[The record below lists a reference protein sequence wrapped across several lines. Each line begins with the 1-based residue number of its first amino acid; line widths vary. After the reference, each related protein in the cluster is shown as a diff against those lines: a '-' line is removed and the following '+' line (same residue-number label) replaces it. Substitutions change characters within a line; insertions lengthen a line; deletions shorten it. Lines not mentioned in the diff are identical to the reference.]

1 MTKKSCKK
9 FYLPD
14 KEMSRA
20 NGLDYHLDL
29 RAWKVR
35 KYEFDSICYFD
46 WQVDESVQTVGDEV
60 VSAPADLWESK
71 PASAEY
77 WYKKKGWRK
86 KLRCLYIQ
94 IPIGTITLFQNNFSR
109 GRGYS
114 QKFFNI
120 FVCEKEM

>member
-1 MTKKSCKK
+1 M
-9 FYLPD
+9 
-14 KEMSRA
+14 
-20 NGLDYHLDL
+20 
-29 RAWKVR
+29 
-35 KYEFDSICYFD
+35 
-46 WQVDESVQTVGDEV
+46 GDEV

>member
-1 MTKKSCKK
+1 
-9 FYLPD
+9 
-14 KEMSRA
+14 MSRA
-20 NGLDYHLDL
+20 NGLDCHLDL

>member
-1 MTKKSCKK
+1 MKITFMTKKSCKK

-46 WQVDESVQTVGDEV
+46 W
-60 VSAPADLWESK
+60 
-71 PASAEY
+71 
-77 WYKKKGWRK
+77 
-86 KLRCLYIQ
+86 
-94 IPIGTITLFQNNFSR
+94 
-109 GRGYS
+109 
-114 QKFFNI
+114 
-120 FVCEKEM
+120 

>member
-1 MTKKSCKK
+1 MKITFMTKKSCKK

-86 KLRCLYIQ
+86 K
-94 IPIGTITLFQNNFSR
+94 ITLFIHTNSNSKNNSVL
-109 GRGYS
+109 
-114 QKFFNI
+114 K
-120 FVCEKEM
+120 